1 MKEDEQKAAESFAV
15 PSAMMKAG
23 HQPKRKLGGGRR
35 CATTRHD
42 LLCEARLNRIPDR

>member
-23 HQPKRKLGGGRR
+23 HQPKRKLGGGAVVPRPG
-35 CATTRHD
+35 TIYF
-42 LLCEARLNRIPDR
+42 ARLA